1 MLYEKSLESRLS
13 AKNSS
18 VIFYLFFF
26 IRDLTWLTI
35 LQILNITY
43 KHNLLIK
50 PYNSFLA
57 TSSLSPITI
66 AKLKSEKSPAM
77 GERDLIYLQ
86 YTKANVAVL
95 LAEPSHTISH
105 SSAVASGCLKCLK
118 ITTFP
123 CFFFF
128 RTFKRN
134 I

>member
-1 MLYEKSLESRLS
+1 MKSANGQNMLYEKSLESRLS

-57 TSSLSPITI
+57 TSSLSP
-66 AKLKSEKSPAM
+66 
-77 GERDLIYLQ
+77 
-86 YTKANVAVL
+86 L
-95 LAEPSHTISH
+95 L
-105 SSAVASGCLKCLK
+105 
-118 ITTFP
+118 
-123 CFFFF
+123 
-128 RTFKRN
+128 N
-134 I
+134 